1 MGIMIPLAEPVL
13 RGNEWRY
20 IKECLDTGWVSSVGS
35 FVNRFEEDVA
45 KYLGVA
51 HAVAV
56 VNGTAA
62 LHLALIVAGVKE
74 NDEVLVPTL
83 TFIAPVNVVRY
94 LGAHPVFI
102 DCDTKTLCLDIG
114 KVESFL
120 TEECTRR
127 DDGYTYNRVTGRRV
141 SAVIPV
147 HIFGHPTDMD
157 ALTTL
162 CKRYRISIIEDA
174 SESLGSEY
182 RGKKTGVLGDIGCLS
197 FNGNKIITTGGG
209 GMIVTNNEAWAKRAR
224 HLSTQAKRDPFIYDH
239 DDVGYNYRLT
249 NVPAALG
256 VAQMEQLD
264 EFVAAKRRNALRYK
278 ELLANMPTVAFLWEE
293 PWATSNFWFYTI
305 QVPPRHKDPL
315 MQFLLSKGIQVS
327 PVWAL
332 IHTSDMYRNCQT
344 YRIENAQKI
353 WETCV
358 HIPCSVNITEEQI
371 ETVAG
376 AIKNYFA

>member
-1 MGIMIPLAEPVL
+1 MIPLAEPVL

-35 FVNRFEEDVA
+35 FVNRFEEAVA
-45 KYLGVA
+45 QYVGA
-51 HAVAV
+51 QYAVAV
-56 VNGTAA
+56 INGTAA
-62 LHLALIVAGVKE
+62 LHLSCLISGVKQD
-74 NDEVLVPTL
+74 DEVLVPTL

-94 LGAHPVFI
+94 CGAHPVFM
-102 DCDTKTLCLDIG
+102 DCDSKTLCLDID

-120 TEECTRR
+120 KQECAVHA
-127 DDGYTYNRVTGRRV
+127 DGYTYNRASGRRV

-157 ALTTL
+157 ALMMI
-162 CKRYRISIIEDA
+162 CKRYNIAVIEDA
-174 SESLGSEY
+174 SESMGSQY
-182 RGKKTGVLGDIGCLS
+182 KGKKTGALGDIGCFS

-224 HLSTQAKRDPFIYDH
+224 HLSAQAKRDPFVYDH

-249 NVPAALG
+249 NIPAAMG

-264 EFVAAKRRNALRYK
+264 EFVAAKRRNASRYR
-278 ELLANMPTVAFLWEE
+278 ELLADVPAVAFFWDQ
-293 PWATSNFWFYTI
+293 PWAKSNFWFYTI
-305 QVPPRHKDPL
+305 QVPSKHKDTL
-315 MQFLLSKGIQVS
+315 MRFLLSKEIQVS

-332 IHTSDMYRNCQT
+332 IHKLDMYRQCQA

-376 AIKNYFA
+376 AIKHYFS